1 MAYWSSVWVKG
12 NIAAATK
19 APQMVMFWWRAVIWL
34 AWATRPDLLSA
45 AKPKAAVIRKPM
57 KSSSYSVPM
66 P

>member
-1 MAYWSSVWVKG
+1 VKG

-19 APQMVMFWWRAVIWL
+19 APQMVMFWCRAVIWE
-34 AWATRPDLLSA
+34 AWLISPDLLSA
-45 AKPKAAVIRKPM
+45 AKPKPAVIRKPM